1 MVEGMTEEPELAR
14 GAENEWV
21 TYLQQMLNRL
31 GIYDGRTDGSFGE
44 KTETSVATLQQQ
56 YAIDEDGRV
65 GAATWKL
72 IAMSREQPS
81 EGATYE
87 AIDSSVDTVEAPE
100 FENEG
105 TS

>member
-1 MVEGMTEEPELAR
+1 MNEEPDLAR

-21 TYLQQMLNRL
+21 TYLQDMLNRL

-44 KTETSVATLQQQ
+44 KTEASVATLQQQ
-56 YAIDEDGRV
+56 YAIDEGGRV
-65 GAATWKL
+65 GVATWKL
-72 IAMSREQPS
+72 ITMSREQPS

-87 AIDSSVDTVEAPE
+87 AVDSSAETVEAPE